1 MIKKITSKIIQSR
14 KSIFP
19 KDFTGELIEK
29 DVVMQLLENANYAP
43 THKLTQPWIFKIFSQ
58 KSKNLLL
65 NEIIK
70 ITPEISIEKKN
81 KLKNKIEKSSHI
93 ICICMKKNNSI
104 LPEWEEIAATSMAVQ
119 NLWLSCYETKIGGY
133 WSTPKYIASL
143 NDFLSLKNDEV
154 CLGLFYL
161 GVHNVSN
168 FRKTNRKNISEKVKW
183 YD

>member
-70 ITPEISIEKKN
+70 ITSEISIEKK
-81 KLKNKIEKSSHI
+81 K
-93 ICICMKKNNSI
+93 
-104 LPEWEEIAATSMAVQ
+104 
-119 NLWLSCYETKIGGY
+119 
-133 WSTPKYIASL
+133 
-143 NDFLSLKNDEV
+143 
-154 CLGLFYL
+154 
-161 GVHNVSN
+161 
-168 FRKTNRKNISEKVKW
+168 
-183 YD
+183 